1 MIVRSEYLFYPFV
14 ASIGVNDE
22 ICCIK
27 KKEGKIGKIFLN
39 PQDPLSIQ
47 ES

>member
-27 KKEGKIGKIFLN
+27 KKEGKIFLN